1 MRDGFVAIGNTRR
14 FCNHTTKVIT
24 SIFRDDVAREIV
36 ASRTITALDA
46 LPPVKRGQLNI
57 DSRQRRGGLF
67 EIEDDIVGAL
77 GRSRHLGRGIL
88 DPASQMLVS
97 ADSTA
102 CLCLG

>member
-1 MRDGFVAIGNTRR
+1 
-14 FCNHTTKVIT
+14 
-24 SIFRDDVAREIV
+24 
-36 ASRTITALDA
+36 
-46 LPPVKRGQLNI
+46 
-57 DSRQRRGGLF
+57 LF